1 MLCCDHDPLHCRDLI
16 VRNRAA
22 TADSMR
28 AEVVAGRRNLDTFRG
43 HIVALQ
49 AQQQRISALP
59 ETQDVS
65 IFRVH
70 QQAGP

>member
-1 MLCCDHDPLHCRDLI
+1 MLCCHQHPLHCRDLV
-16 VRNRAA
+16 VRNRAV

-28 AEVVAGRRNLDTFRG
+28 SEVVAGRRNLDTFRE
-43 HIVALQ
+43 HMLALK

-59 ETQDVS
+59 ETEHVS

>member
-1 MLCCDHDPLHCRDLI
+1 
-16 VRNRAA
+16 
-22 TADSMR
+22 MR
-28 AEVVAGRRNLDTFRG
+28 SEVVAGRRTLDTFRE
-43 HIVALQ
+43 HMLALQ

-59 ETQDVS
+59 ETEDVS